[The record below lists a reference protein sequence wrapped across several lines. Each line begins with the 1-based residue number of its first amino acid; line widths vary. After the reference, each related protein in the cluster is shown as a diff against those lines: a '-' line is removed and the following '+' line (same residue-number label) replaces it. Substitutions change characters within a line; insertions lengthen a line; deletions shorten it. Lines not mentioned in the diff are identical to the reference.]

1 MTVKEMLGV
10 VWDRNVFVLTG
21 CLTVVFSFFVLFWY
35 IEYFIFHDSFVI
47 NLGAILSFFQNRIL
61 FSGTRVSSCF
71 CYIED
76 ILMFWRNVLP
86 SKCLERITLCHC
98 LTSQNTW
105 ILSSSNCSLPRSDPI
120 QARMILSDLQIKCV
134 FTIPLFQYDHRLY
147 FGCAASIFALSH
159 CYSQRT
165 YEMTHRLLKLCW
177 RYFN

>member
-76 ILMFWRNVLP
+76 ILMF
-86 SKCLERITLCHC
+86 
-98 LTSQNTW
+98 
-105 ILSSSNCSLPRSDPI
+105 
-120 QARMILSDLQIKCV
+120 
-134 FTIPLFQYDHRLY
+134 
-147 FGCAASIFALSH
+147 
-159 CYSQRT
+159 
-165 YEMTHRLLKLCW
+165 
-177 RYFN
+177 

>member
-1 MTVKEMLGV
+1 MTVEETLSV
-10 VWDRNVFVLTG
+10 IWDRNVFMLTG
-21 CLTVVFSFFVLFWY
+21 YHTAVFYFFILFWY
-35 IEYFIFHDSFVI
+35 IQYFILHDSFVI
-47 NLGAILSFFQNRIL
+47 NLGNILSFFLNRIL
-61 FSGTRVSSCF
+61 FSGTCVSSCF

-76 ILMFWRNVLP
+76 ILIFWRNILP
-86 SKCLERITLCHC
+86 SKRLEQFTLWHF

-105 ILSSSNCSLPRSDPI
+105 ILSSSNSNLPRSDPI
-120 QARMILSDLQIKCV
+120 QTRTILSNLQIKCV

-165 YEMTHRLLKLCW
+165 YEMTHRSLKLCW